1 MPAKPRV
8 ITIEEHYQD
17 PDVLRAYAPEDQRQ
31 LPAIAERLNDL
42 TNLRIKEMDE
52 AGIDM
57 QVLSHANPGLQKM
70 DAATAVRLARNAND
84 RLAETVRAHP
94 DRFAAFAAIPTPDPK
109 AAADELERAVTQLG
123 FKGALINGT
132 TNGVFFDDKRFWP
145 ICERAAAL
153 DVPLYLHPT
162 MPHQAVIDTYYKDY
176 AQDWPMLL
184 RAAWGFTVET
194 ATQGVR
200 MVLSGVFDAY
210 PESQNHPGPSGR
222 GPAVPAVAHRHGFF
236 PRRRGKIVPRRVQRT
251 FLHHHQR
258 LLLQPGV
265 AVLRAGAWRGPHHVL
280 GRLPVRRQQARNRL
294 AADHP
299 AMRRGQGEDRQRQC
313 GAAAEAVTNPFVVP
327 EEPTAA
333 DAIAA
338 IGDEL
343 AVFDDWMERYQF
355 IIELGRKLPPFPDAW
370 ADDAH
375 RVPGCQSKVWMEGA
389 LTDGRLFLAGVSDAA
404 IVSGLIALLLR
415 VYSGR
420 TPEEIVATDPVF
432 LKDLGLLEA
441 LSTNRGNGIAAMARK
456 IRQLAAL
463 QRAA

>member
-1 MPAKPRV
+1 M
-8 ITIEEHYQD
+8 
-17 PDVLRAYAPEDQRQ
+17 
-31 LPAIAERLNDL
+31 
-42 TNLRIKEMDE
+42 TN
-52 AGIDM
+52 A
-57 QVLSHANPGLQKM
+57 
-70 DAATAVRLARNAND
+70 
-84 RLAETVRAHP
+84 
-94 DRFAAFAAIPTPDPK
+94 
-109 AAADELERAVTQLG
+109 
-123 FKGALINGT
+123 
-132 TNGVFFDDKRFWP
+132 
-145 ICERAAAL
+145 
-153 DVPLYLHPT
+153 
-162 MPHQAVIDTYYKDY
+162 
-176 AQDWPMLL
+176 
-184 RAAWGFTVET
+184 
-194 ATQGVR
+194 
-200 MVLSGVFDAY
+200 
-210 PESQNHPGPSGR
+210 
-222 GPAVPAVAHRHGFF
+222 
-236 PRRRGKIVPRRVQRT
+236 
-251 FLHHHQR
+251 
-258 LLLQPGV
+258 
-265 AVLRAGAWRGPHHVL
+265 
-280 GRLPVRRQQARNRL
+280 
-294 AADHP
+294 
-299 AMRRGQGEDRQRQC
+299 
-313 GAAAEAVTNPFVVP
+313 FVVP